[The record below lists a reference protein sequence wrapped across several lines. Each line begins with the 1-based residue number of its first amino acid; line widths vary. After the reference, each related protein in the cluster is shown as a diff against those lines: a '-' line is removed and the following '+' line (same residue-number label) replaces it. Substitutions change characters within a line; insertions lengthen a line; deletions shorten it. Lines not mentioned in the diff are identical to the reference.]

1 MEIRL
6 LINQLPLNPCVPR
19 QDRLNDANHILCRG
33 CSQALS
39 QLHKCYRYGTP
50 ILKGSNGRYMGYPK
64 NRLVYCNALTKNTH
78 MNTDNEKLILRV
90 WQSIT
95 EEATVSTKAERVLAE
110 YLRVTIL
117 DHPNLASALSFQLAN
132 KLASTTAPMAMLR
145 EIMHNIFADPDIIGY
160 AAKDIQATV
169 DRDSACELYSSP
181 FLYFKGFL
189 ALQAYRV
196 AHQLW
201 LQGSHSLALLIQ
213 YRVSVKF
220 AVDIHPAAKIGCGVM
235 IDHAT
240 GLVIGETAVVEDCVS
255 IMQSVTLGGTGKVS
269 GDRHPKIRKG
279 VLLGPGAKILG
290 NIEIGE
296 GAMVA
301 ASSVVLKSVAAHT
314 VVAGVPSKV
323 VGKVDI
329 DEPSKAMNHYFRCS

>member
-1 MEIRL
+1 M
-6 LINQLPLNPCVPR
+6 V
-19 QDRLNDANHILCRG
+19 
-33 CSQALS
+33 
-39 QLHKCYRYGTP
+39 YRE
-50 ILKGSNGRYMGYPK
+50 NG
-64 NRLVYCNALTKNTH
+64 LAYCIALTQNDL
-78 MNTDNEKLILRV
+78 MNTDNGKLALQV
-90 WQSIT
+90 WQSIVKEAADSALT
-95 EEATVSTKAERVLAE
+95 EPVLAR
-110 YLRVTIL
+110 YLMATIL
-117 DHPNLASALSFQLAN
+117 DHPDLASALSFQLAN
-132 KLASTTAPMAMLR
+132 KLASATVPIAMLR
-145 EIMHNIFADPDIIGY
+145 DIMNNIFANPEIIDC

-169 DRDSACELYSSP
+169 DRDSACELYSTP

-201 LQGSHSLALLIQ
+201 LQGNHSVALLIQ
-213 YRVSVKF
+213 YRVSVKL

-323 VGKVDI
+323 VGQVDI
-329 DEPSKAMNHYFRCS
+329 DEPSTAMNHYFKGS

>member
-1 MEIRL
+1 M
-6 LINQLPLNPCVPR
+6 V
-19 QDRLNDANHILCRG
+19 
-33 CSQALS
+33 
-39 QLHKCYRYGTP
+39 YRE
-50 ILKGSNGRYMGYPK
+50 NG
-64 NRLVYCNALTKNTH
+64 LAYCNALTQNGL
-78 MNTDNEKLILRV
+78 MNTDNEKLVLQV
-90 WQSIT
+90 WQSIIDEAANSAQT
-95 EEATVSTKAERVLAE
+95 EPVLAE
-110 YLRVTIL
+110 YLIATIL

-132 KLASTTAPMAMLR
+132 KLASATVPMAMLR
-145 EIMHNIFADPDIIGY
+145 DIMVNIFADPEIIGC
-160 AAKDIQATV
+160 AAKDIRATV

-201 LQGSHSLALLIQ
+201 LQGNHSLALLIQ
-213 YRVSVKF
+213 YRVSVKL

-240 GLVIGETAVVEDCVS
+240 GLVVGETAVVEDCVS

-279 VLLGPGAKILG
+279 VLLGPGATILG

-323 VGKVDI
+323 VGQVDI
-329 DEPSKAMNHYFRCS
+329 DEPSKAMNHYFKGA